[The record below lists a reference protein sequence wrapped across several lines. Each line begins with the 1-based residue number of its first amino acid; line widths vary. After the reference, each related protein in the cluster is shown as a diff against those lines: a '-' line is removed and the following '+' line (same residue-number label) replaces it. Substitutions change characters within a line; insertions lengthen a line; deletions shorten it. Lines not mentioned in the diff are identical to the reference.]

1 MLATDDG
8 TWGLDGWVIRR
19 KLRASAVQERG
30 SQMAR
35 RSKRQNMKA
44 VSALLAL
51 AVAGLATVGV
61 VKIRHDYLLSGTELI
76 GWAFV
81 PLAIL
86 LGFTFPTT
94 CKVKRTNRKAC
105 GNESYGFLFGCSG
118 HGHWTRK
125 FLVRIGLDRGEA
137 KPVERRQ
144 PKGSYA
150 LAYQPAP
157 QSKPIRVTVEDNGL
171 GVCGFWV
178 GVVSAVASVIQ
189 VIVIFVH

>member
-1 MLATDDG
+1 
-8 TWGLDGWVIRR
+8 
-19 KLRASAVQERG
+19 
-30 SQMAR
+30 MAR

-44 VSALLAL
+44 LSALLFL
-51 AVAGLATVGV
+51 AVAGLVTAGV
-61 VKIRHDYLLSGTELI
+61 IKLRQDYLLTGTELI

-81 PLAIL
+81 PLTIL
-86 LGFTFPTT
+86 LGFTFPAR
-94 CKVKRTNRKAC
+94 CKVKTGRRKPC
-105 GNESYGFLFGCSG
+105 KNDSYGFLFGCNRY
-118 HGHWTRK
+118 GHWKEK
-125 FLVRIGLDRGEA
+125 FLVRLGWRREA

-157 QSKPIRVTVEDNGL
+157 QSQPVRVTVEDNGL

>member
-1 MLATDDG
+1 
-8 TWGLDGWVIRR
+8 
-19 KLRASAVQERG
+19 
-30 SQMAR
+30 MAR

-44 VSALLAL
+44 LSALLFL
-51 AVAGLATVGV
+51 AVAGLVTAGV
-61 VKIRHDYLLSGTELI
+61 IKLRQDYFLTGTQLI

-125 FLVRIGLDRGEA
+125 FLVRLGLDRGEA

-144 PKGSYA
+144 PKGSTVVFN
-150 LAYQPAP
+150 QPVP
-157 QSKPIRVTVEDNGL
+157 QSKPIRVTVEESAL
-171 GVCGFWV
+171 AKCGFWV
-178 GVVSAVASVIQ
+178 GLISGIVGLTQAIVAL
-189 VIVIFVH
+189 VH

>member
-1 MLATDDG
+1 
-8 TWGLDGWVIRR
+8 
-19 KLRASAVQERG
+19 
-30 SQMAR
+30 MAR
-35 RSKRQNMKA
+35 RSKRQSMKA

-51 AVAGLATVGV
+51 AAAGLVVAGV
-61 VKIRHDYLLSGTELI
+61 VKIRHDYLLSGAELI

-105 GNESYGFLFGCSG
+105 GNNSYGFLFGCSG

-125 FLVRIGLDRGEA
+125 FLVRLGLDRGEA

-144 PKGSYA
+144 PKA
-150 LAYQPAP
+150 NTVVFNQPVP
-157 QSKPIRVTVEDNGL
+157 QSKPVKVTVEESAL
-171 GVCGFWV
+171 ARFGFWV
-178 GVVSAVASVIQ
+178 GFVSG
-189 VIVIFVH
+189 IVGLAQAIISLVH